1 MGEQIRLDKL
11 LSNMGKGSRSEMKDA
26 LKYGYIKVNGV
37 VMRTGKDKVDPSVDE
52 ITYKGEVVAYKKH
65 LYLIMNKPQ
74 GVISATEDK
83 RHKTVI
89 DLIGEEFSHY
99 ELFPVGRLDIDTEGL
114 LIITNDGELTHNLLA
129 PKKHVPK
136 TYFAIVEGHVVE
148 TDILTFSEGVTLDD
162 GYLCKPADL
171 IIGSYEEG
179 KTEVTLTIH
188 EGKFHQV
195 KRMFESAGKK
205 VVYLKRVK
213 MNALSLD
220 PNLALGSYRELTE
233 NEFEALTE
241 GVFELSE

>member
-37 VMRTGKDKVDPSVDE
+37 VMRTGKDKVDPTVDE
-52 ITYKGEVVAYKKH
+52 ITYKGEVVVYRKYV
-65 LYLIMNKPQ
+65 YLIMNKPQ

-89 DLIGEEFSHY
+89 DLIGDEYSHY

-114 LIITNDGELTHNLLA
+114 LILTNDGDLTHNLLA

-136 TYFAIVEGHVVE
+136 TYFAIVEGHVVDA
-148 TDILTFSEGVTLDD
+148 DIDTFSQGVTLED
-162 GYLCKPADL
+162 GYRCKPADL
-171 IIGSYEEG
+171 IIGPYLEG
-179 KTEVTLTIH
+179 KTEATLTIH

-205 VVYLKRVK
+205 VVYLKRIK

-220 PNLALGSYRELTE
+220 PNIALGTYRELTHE
-233 NEFEALTE
+233 EFEALTE
-241 GVFELSE
+241 GVFEVAE

>member
-1 MGEQIRLDKL
+1 MGEKIRLDKL

-37 VMRTGKDKVDPSVDE
+37 VMRTGKDKVDPSTDE
-52 ITYKGEVVAYKKH
+52 ITYRGESVEYKKH

-89 DLIGEEFSHY
+89 DLIGEEYSHY

-136 TYFAIVEGHVVE
+136 TYFAIVEGHVVDS
-148 TDILTFSEGVTLDD
+148 DIAIFSEGVTLDD
-162 GYLCKPADL
+162 GYKCKPADL
-171 IIGSYEEG
+171 IIGKYFEG
-179 KTEVTLTIH
+179 KTEVVLTIH

-195 KRMFESAGKK
+195 KRMFESAGKL
-205 VVYLKRVK
+205 VIYLKRIK
-213 MNALSLD
+213 MNALELD
-220 PNLALGSYRELTE
+220 PTIALGNYRELTE
-233 NEFEALTE
+233 IEFESLTK
-241 GVFELSE
+241 GVYDLE